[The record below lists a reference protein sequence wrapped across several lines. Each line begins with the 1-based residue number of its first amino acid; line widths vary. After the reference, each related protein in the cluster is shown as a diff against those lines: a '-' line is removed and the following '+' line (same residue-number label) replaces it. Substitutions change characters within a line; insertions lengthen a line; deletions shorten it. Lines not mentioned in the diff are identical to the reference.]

1 MSQELVPI
9 SDSEGLQG
17 LSPTLV
23 TTVKPQRAIVL
34 SPEFK
39 DVKKLYVQPTEWVPG
54 GRPIYRR
61 LPANSETYQV
71 DFFADGDIG
80 YTFIPPGNDQ
90 FGAGSMY
97 VEVSSDRRSLLIYD
111 GVIVWKEGTNP
122 VLKTIVDFEEIGL
135 ESGRF
140 LVAYQQIYDDSPTP
154 LPFQATDYSLAGLNF
169 NVNDSASDNFLS
181 TERPNGNA
189 WPYPGA
195 YAFAPSSAGVS
206 WKNYLDPV
214 NQTPQSTSGVIPGM
228 PEIYQPVNTWLE
240 WSSPLPWKLDTIVLR
255 TPLEGSLP
263 PASLYYKEEGD
274 WKLIQTSNVSTDSSG
289 NYWVFLTNNAAQLE
303 WRVEW
308 PQYSK
313 VQVNDITVSGVLYV
327 ESRPSTAVT
336 RSQLAIY
343 PTNLVPETEKFCRLA
358 IINVNDFEIQTNP
371 RGELLVDDI
380 RNIATRDYEPVAD
393 WLTEYWDE
401 SLVNIKEKT
410 RTYAPGFMAP
420 PTLLKSSYFDLEK
433 YGVSVEAGT
442 PPYPPNPPA
451 DTEVNLIGASVSLTP
466 ILPSKS
472 ELIGAEVSFL
482 SPIDPPAIASI
493 TVNVTP

>member
-1 MSQELVPI
+1 MSQELVPL
-9 SDSEGLQG
+9 SDAEGLQG

-39 DVKKLYVQPTEWVPG
+39 ETRKLYLQPTEWVPG

-61 LPANSETYQV
+61 LPASSETYQV

-80 YTFIPPGNDQ
+80 YTFIPPGVGQ

-97 VEVSSDRRSLLIYD
+97 VEVSEDQRSLLIYD
-111 GVIVWKEGTNP
+111 GVIVWREGTNP

-140 LVAYQQIYDDSPTP
+140 LVAYQQIYNDDPIP

-169 NVNDSASDNFLS
+169 SVQDSASFSFLTS
-181 TERPNGNA
+181 GEPNGNA
-189 WPYPGA
+189 WPYPGIN
-195 YAFAPSSAGVS
+195 AFAPSSAELS

-214 NQTPQSTSGVIPGM
+214 NRTPQATEGVLPGIPT
-228 PEIYQPVNTWLE
+228 EYQPVNTWLE
-240 WSSPLPWKLDTIVLR
+240 WSSPLPWKLDTITLR
-255 TPLEGSLP
+255 TPLDGSLP
-263 PASLYYKEEGD
+263 PASLYFKEDGD
-274 WKLIQTSNVSTDSSG
+274 WVLIQTANLSTDSSG
-289 NYWVFLTNNAAQLE
+289 NYWTFLTDNVAQLE

-308 PQYSK
+308 PTSTK
-313 VQVNDITVSGVLYV
+313 VEVNDITVSGVLYV
-327 ESRPSTAVT
+327 ESRPSAAVT

-343 PTNLVPETEKFCRLA
+343 PANLVPETEKFCRLA
-358 IINVNDFEIQTNP
+358 IINVNNFEVQRNA
-371 RGELLVDDI
+371 RGELLIEDI

-401 SLVNIKEKT
+401 SLISIKERT

-433 YGVSVEAGT
+433 YGVSVEVGV
-442 PPYPPNPPA
+442 PPYPPDPPQDSA
-451 DTEVNLIGASVSLTP
+451 TELVRTSVLLTP
-466 ILPSKS
+466 PLPESTS
-472 ELIGAEVSFL
+472 ISQAVVTLFTPDGA
-482 SPIDPPAIASI
+482 PQIDSI
-493 TVNVTP
+493 TVTVS